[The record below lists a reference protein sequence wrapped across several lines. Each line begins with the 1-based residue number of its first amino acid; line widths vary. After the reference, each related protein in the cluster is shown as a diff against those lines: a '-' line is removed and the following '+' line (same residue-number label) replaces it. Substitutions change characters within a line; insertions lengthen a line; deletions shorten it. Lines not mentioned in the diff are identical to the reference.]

1 MFFRLIFGGKG
12 RTKESKPLSKTGQTL
27 SNLWLFFDSKQ

>member
-12 RTKESKPLSKTGQTL
+12 RAKESKPLSKNGQSL